1 MASLMTSLMASLM
14 TSLMASLMT
23 SLMASL
29 IGCLMT
35 SLMTSLIRYTDD
47 ERAQL
52 RRIEPSTWHH
62 HELAGEWAGS
72 SAGGCRNH
80 ASWVCNPICMMDRSN
95 ASAHYGAPPSP
106 QVCNPI
112 YMMRASRTA
121 TCELFLRQES
131 RERLPEGG
139 GFTEGQVSALMTFG
153 VDALMTFDDL

>member
-1 MASLMTSLMASLM
+1 MLWRSCQLHMDRGCHAPVVNASALALGMYSPRAS
-14 TSLMASLMT
+14 
-23 SLMASL
+23 
-29 IGCLMT
+29 
-35 SLMTSLIRYTDD
+35 R
-47 ERAQL
+47 
-52 RRIEPSTWHH
+52 HH
-62 HELAGEWAGS
+62 QAE
-72 SAGGCRNH
+72 
-80 ASWVCNPICMMDRSN
+80 SWVCNPICMMDRSN